1 MPSPLR
7 NMPAVAA
14 AATECRLSG
23 KAGAKQGI
31 IRGNDH
37 KCFVRLHG
45 GLIVSYRMRAVG
57 GSKRPTLLHE
67 EAPKKFDKLFEL
79 FDPDAFFQSY
89 LTCRDAIHQMLA
101 QTPIVGEFDLAP
113 DNWDDFLPHDLATF
127 TVGAAR
133 RDADGH
139 GRVALRYSV
148 DIDLT
153 IWVKIFYSEP
163 KALLLSCNQ
172 RAALTRC
179 LFAATPTDCCV
190 CMEDFV
196 APRDT
201 DTTVRLPCSHA
212 FHRACILPW
221 FYKVSTCPKCRHGL
235 SMYLD
240 AATDTP
246 MGRFPGLPKPS

>member
-23 KAGAKQGI
+23 VGGAKEDLI
-31 IRGNDH
+31 PSKDH

-45 GLIVSYRMRAVG
+45 DLILSYRMRAVG
-57 GSKRPTLLHE
+57 GSKWPTLLHE
-67 EAPKKFDKLFEL
+67 DAPKKFDKLFEL
-79 FDPDAFFQSY
+79 INPDAFFQSY
-89 LTCRDAIHQMLA
+89 LGCRDAIHEILA
-101 QTPIVGEFDLAP
+101 KTPLVGEFDLAP
-113 DNWDDFLPHDLATF
+113 DNWDDFLPHDLATL

-133 RDADGH
+133 RDAYEH
-139 GRVALRYSV
+139 GGVAHRYNV
-148 DIDLT
+148 EMGLT
-153 IWVKIFYSEP
+153 VRVKIFYSEP
-163 KALLLSCNQ
+163 KALLLACNQ
-172 RAALTRC
+172 RAALTQC

-196 APRDT
+196 APRDS

-221 FYKVSTCPKCRHGL
+221 FYKASTCPKCRHSL
-235 SMYLD
+235 AKYLD

-246 MGRFPGLPKPS
+246 MGNFPGLPKPS